1 MSDNLMQIKWI
12 QELTS
17 LRIGNTVRERH
28 AEGGCLGVTEESVFS
43 DSAPVDGI
51 DFVGRGGFEKEN

>member
-1 MSDNLMQIKWI
+1 M
-12 QELTS
+12 
-17 LRIGNTVRERH
+17 RERH